1 MMIVVADADP
11 RWAEQFRVIGGVL
24 REGIGDRAL
33 RIDHIGSTSVP
44 GLAAKPVIDVQ
55 ISVATFEP
63 FDALRAGVEAAGFS
77 WRPDNP
83 DRNKR
88 FFSGEHRDEIGGV
101 RPRSNVHVRWAGS
114 FSEQCQLLFRDYL
127 RGHPDACDR
136 YAARKRELVRQPWDD
151 VNDYAAAKTDVVW
164 AITYEAYQW
173 EQATGYRPGPS
184 DA

>member
-1 MMIVVADADP
+1 MMIVVAEADP

-24 REGIGDRAL
+24 RDELGAL
-33 RIDHIGSTSVP
+33 AQRIDHIGSTSVP

-55 ISVATFEP
+55 IAVASFEP
-63 FDALRAGVEAAGFS
+63 FDDLRAGVEAAGFT
-77 WRPDNP
+77 WRADNP

-88 FFSGEHRDEIGGV
+88 FFSGELREDVDGV
-101 RPRSNVHVRWAGS
+101 RPRANVHMRWAGS

-127 RGHPDACDR
+127 RVHPDACDR
-136 YAARKRELVRQPWDD
+136 YAARKRELVEQPWDD
-151 VNDYAAAKTDVVW
+151 VNDYAAAKTDVIW
-164 AITYEAYQW
+164 AITYDAYQW